1 MYKPN
6 NRSNRGNSSKG
17 FGGNR
22 RFQFRKK
29 YCKIC
34 AEKKSDEID
43 YKNVKLLRRFISK
56 RGKILPRRI
65 TGSCASHQR
74 LLVREI
80 KKAREI
86 ALLPYR
92 LH

>member
-1 MYKPN
+1 MFR
-6 NRSNRGNSSKG
+6 NRK
-17 FGGNR
+17 FV
-22 RFQFRKK
+22 FRKK
-29 YCKIC
+29 YCKVC
-34 AEKKSDEID
+34 AEKLEDSID
-43 YKNVKLLRRFISK
+43 YKNVDILARFISK

-65 TGSCASHQR
+65 TGTCAKHQK
-74 LLVREI
+74 LLTREI